1 MKQILWNI
9 TRASLLTLAAY
20 LVLYAIWGAI
30 LNSVENETL
39 KLVLLALMT
48 TAAFGFFLLYISKI
62 RKKIGEDEILDD
74 YRDGR
79 TYSFADDL
87 MLTLRREKTVLITVA
102 VIVLLCFAL
111 NTVDRVAFGKKT
123 ISFPTFFFAPMCLF
137 DAAIPIPFIG
147 CAVSAVL
154 DCAAY
159 LVCLL
164 IYRKKKYQFW
174 MKNRK

>member
-62 RKKIGEDEILDD
+62 RGNVGEDEILDD

-79 TYSFADDL
+79 TYSFADNL
-87 MLTLRREKTVLITVA
+87 MLNLRREKTVLITV
-102 VIVLLCFAL
+102 
-111 NTVDRVAFGKKT
+111 
-123 ISFPTFFFAPMCLF
+123 P
-137 DAAIPIPFIG
+137 
-147 CAVSAVL
+147 
-154 DCAAY
+154 
-159 LVCLL
+159 
-164 IYRKKKYQFW
+164 
-174 MKNRK
+174 

>member
-9 TRASLLTLAAY
+9 TRASLLTLVAY
-20 LVLYAIWGAI
+20 IALYAVWGAI
-30 LNSVENETL
+30 LNSVENEIL
-39 KLVLLALMT
+39 QQFLLALMT
-48 TAAFGFFLLYISKI
+48 TVAFGLFLLYFSKI
-62 RKKIGEDEILDD
+62 RGGRGDDEIMED

-79 TYSFADDL
+79 TYSIADDL

-137 DAAIPIPFIG
+137 DAAIPIPFVG

-174 MKNRK
+174 MKNRE

>member
-9 TRASLLTLAAY
+9 TRASLLTLVAY
-20 LVLYAIWGAI
+20 LALYAVWGAI
-30 LNSVENETL
+30 LNEVENETL
-39 KLVLLALMT
+39 QLFLVALMT
-48 TAAFGFFLLYISKI
+48 TAAFGLFLLYFSKI
-62 RKKIGEDEILDD
+62 RGGRGDDEIMED
-74 YRDGR
+74 YRDG
-79 TYSFADDL
+79 TPFSFTADV
-87 MLTLRREKTVLITVA
+87 MRVVQREKTVLIAIA

-111 NTVDRVAFGKKT
+111 NTFDRVVFEKKT

-164 IYRKKKYQFW
+164 IYRRKKYQFW
-174 MKNRK
+174 MKNRE